1 MEQIQLPESMKIVLN
16 RLEQYGFEAFVVGGC
31 VRDALLHRPCSDWDV
46 TTNALPEEIS
56 EVFSE
61 YPQADVGKQHGTVVV
76 VIAGEPIEIT
86 TYRIEGAY
94 QDHRHPSSVSFT
106 SCLEEDLARR
116 DFTINAMAYHPKTG
130 IIDPF
135 FGKRDLQ
142 KQQIRAVGQA
152 EQRFQEDALRILR
165 GLRFAAQLTFSIEE
179 DTQTAMRNQQVLLD
193 YLSKERICAEVSKL
207 LCAPN
212 CVSVLRENAEIFFQ
226 ILPELRPMQG
236 FQQNTPYHCFDVW
249 EHTLHALEATPLDL
263 ILRLTMLLHD
273 SGKPHTY
280 VEDEKGVGH
289 FPGHAKVSVQIA
301 EAILSRLHFDKK
313 TTERVC
319 LLVTHHDL
327 VMQQEERWVKRQLN
341 RFGEEVFFQLLTV
354 HRSDAAGQSAICRPR
369 FAEYDRCEAIAREII
384 AQQQCFQ
391 LRDLAV
397 TGRDLITLG
406 IPQGKKIGAILEQLL
421 QNVMD
426 GTCTNE
432 KEPLLALAEQ
442 LKETK

>member
-76 VIAGEPIEIT
+76 VIAREPIEIT

-106 SCLEEDLARR
+106 SSLEEDLARR

-236 FQQNTPYHCFDVW
+236 FQQNTPYH
-249 EHTLHALEATPLDL
+249 
-263 ILRLTMLLHD
+263 
-273 SGKPHTY
+273 
-280 VEDEKGVGH
+280 
-289 FPGHAKVSVQIA
+289 
-301 EAILSRLHFDKK
+301 
-313 TTERVC
+313 
-319 LLVTHHDL
+319 
-327 VMQQEERWVKRQLN
+327 
-341 RFGEEVFFQLLTV
+341 
-354 HRSDAAGQSAICRPR
+354 
-369 FAEYDRCEAIAREII
+369 
-384 AQQQCFQ
+384 
-391 LRDLAV
+391 
-397 TGRDLITLG
+397 
-406 IPQGKKIGAILEQLL
+406 
-421 QNVMD
+421 
-426 GTCTNE
+426 
-432 KEPLLALAEQ
+432 
-442 LKETK
+442 

>member
-76 VIAGEPIEIT
+76 VIAREPIEIT

-106 SCLEEDLARR
+106 SSLEEDLAR
-116 DFTINAMAYHPKTG
+116 
-130 IIDPF
+130 
-135 FGKRDLQ
+135 RDLQ

-226 ILPELRPMQG
+226 ILPELR
-236 FQQNTPYHCFDVW
+236 FDVW
-249 EHTLHALEATPLDL
+249 EHTLHALEATPLNL

-341 RFGEEVFFQLLTV
+341 RFGKEVFFQLLTV

-397 TGRDLITLG
+397 TGRDLIALG

-426 GTCTNE
+426 GTCANE
-432 KEPLLALAEQ
+432 KESLLALAEQ
-442 LKETK
+442 LKERK